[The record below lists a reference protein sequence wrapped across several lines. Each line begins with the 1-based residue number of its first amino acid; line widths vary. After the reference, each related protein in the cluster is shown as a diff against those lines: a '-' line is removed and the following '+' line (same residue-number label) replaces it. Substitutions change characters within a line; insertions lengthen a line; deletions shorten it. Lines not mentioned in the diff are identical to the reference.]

1 MERPRSTPLLKQ
13 IPIVC
18 AEFVVGRFAALAGIV
33 GGGECGNEV
42 EKFLE
47 YFFSGFEDGEEV
59 VFEMVE
65 EGGVVIADFFDD
77 ETEYFEGVLRI

>member
-1 MERPRSTPLLKQ
+1 MKRPRSTPLFKQ

-33 GGGECGNEV
+33 GDGECGNEV
-42 EKFLE
+42 GKFLE

-77 ETEYFEGVLRI
+77 ETENFEGVFRV